1 MSGWANVCAAGGG
14 GGAAAGAEAGPEAAG
29 AVPSAIGEEVQV
41 VFESWVRYPQ
51 AHRRLR
57 IVSLLANLLGCCLGL
72 GCCR

>member
-1 MSGWANVCAAGGG
+1 MSAQRVVVGVL
-14 GGAAAGAEAGPEAAG
+14 PLVQRLDRRRL
-29 AVPSAIGEEVQV
+29 VPFLVLLAKVLIVFEVQV